1 MRNTLH
7 KFIYLYFNKIYMKKN
22 ALKLFALLVISLFMM
37 QACTKSSDPS
47 PADVVK
53 TNLVRTWRLDV
64 TATTIQGLPIALILP
79 TATQAFAPLRF
90 TINENG
96 TYAITGAALP
106 GIAASGTWAL
116 DPANSA
122 KMTLNPGNVILDI
135 TSITTT
141 SMKLGYSLPSAGTDF
156 AVLPGASVAAAV
168 VAAMVSP

>member
-1 MRNTLH
+1 
-7 KFIYLYFNKIYMKKN
+7 MKKN

-64 TATTIQGLPIALILP
+64 SSITVQGLPITAILP
-79 TATQAFAPLRF
+79 TATQTYTPLRF

-96 TYAITGAALP
+96 TYAITGAELA
-106 GIAASGTWAL
+106 GVAASGTWAL

-122 KMTLNPGNVILDI
+122 KMILNPGNVIADI
-135 TSITTT
+135 TNVTAT
-141 SMKLGYSLPSAGTDF
+141 SMKLGYSFPTAGTPF
-156 AVLPGASVAAAV
+156 AALPGASVSAAV
-168 VAAMVSP
+168 AATLVSP